1 LRLSVDKNGLGS
13 GTNGFEWIWF
23 SSIGGCAASSS
34 LICYVVDHITNLLWL
49 ISLCGVARGNLV
61 ISVEQRFGDTT

>member
-1 LRLSVDKNGLGS
+1 
-13 GTNGFEWIWF
+13 
-23 SSIGGCAASSS
+23 

-49 ISLCGVARGNLV
+49 ISLCGLARGNLV